1 MWDKQTLSPVS
12 EYKPSVK
19 LARGVAA
26 EPPSTEAVPGSA
38 KPSSA
43 DATGLLDPKIL
54 QNALNNLSSHVQNL
68 HRSLHFSVDQESGDT
83 VVRIVDSDTKEV
95 IRQIPS
101 EELLAIAHRLKSSSG
116 VLLTE
121 QV

>member
-1 MWDKQTLSPVS
+1 MWDKQRLSPVS
-12 EYKPSVK
+12 EYQPSVR
-19 LARGVAA
+19 LARSVAVA
-26 EPPSTEAVPGSA
+26 QPSTEEVLGGS
-38 KPSSA
+38 KPSNV
-43 DATGLLDPKIL
+43 DAANLPDPKAL

-68 HRSLHFSVDQESGDT
+68 HRSLLFSVDQDSGDT
-83 VVRIVDSDTKEV
+83 VVRIMDSDTKEV

-101 EELLAIAHRLKSSSG
+101 EELLAIAHRLKSSRG